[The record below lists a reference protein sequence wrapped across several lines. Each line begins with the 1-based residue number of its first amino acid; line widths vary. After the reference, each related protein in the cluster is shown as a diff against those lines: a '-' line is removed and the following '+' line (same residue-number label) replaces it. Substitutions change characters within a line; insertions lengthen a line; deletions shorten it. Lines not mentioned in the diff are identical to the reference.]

1 MNTLNTTNTPS
12 SSTLGRLKK
21 CFLDAWPKALAT
33 SIWLLKIMLPV
44 TFGVLILNY
53 TGLLEIM
60 ASWFAPL
67 LIRIGLPGESALV
80 LITSVFTNIYSAIA
94 VITTLG
100 FEMRAAIIIAVMCLV
115 AHGFILESAVIKK
128 TGSNILLML
137 AVRIVGSII
146 AGIMLN
152 AILPDFTGRVGMAS
166 RAESI
171 PFLEALKEW
180 FLNSLFLIGKIIVL
194 ITVLMFLQK
203 VLEEFGIIRLLSRL
217 LKPFMK
223 IMGLPENTTFSWI
236 VANTLGLAYGSAI
249 IIDQKSEGAM
259 SKEDADLLNYHIVLS
274 HSQLEDPLLFV
285 AIGLPFWWLV
295 WPRVLLA
302 IAAVWI
308 RRLVG
313 AVLSM
318 WQTKRSVKTATT

>member
-1 MNTLNTTNTPS
+1 MKTANTTNTFS
-12 SSTLGRLKK
+12 SSTLYRLKK

-67 LIRIGLPGESALV
+67 LVRIGLPGESALV

-115 AHGFILESAVIKK
+115 AHGFILESAVVKK
-128 TGSNILLML
+128 TGSNIFLML

-152 AILPDFTGRVGMAS
+152 AILPDFTGRVGMA
-166 RAESI
+166 AQTQDV
-171 PFLEALKEW
+171 PFLMALKEW
-180 FLNSLFLIGKIIVL
+180 FINSLFLVGKIIVL
-194 ITVLMFLQK
+194 IMLLMFLQK

-223 IMGLPENTTFSWI
+223 VMGLPENTTFSWI

-249 IIDQKSEGAM
+249 IIDQKSEGVM
-259 SKEDADLLNYHIVLS
+259 SKEEADLLNYHIVLS

-302 IAAVWI
+302 IVAVWL

-313 AVLSM
+313 VATAR
-318 WQTKRSVKTATT
+318 QAKRAFKTAKA